1 MQRNAY
7 CSKCKKSFRLN
18 TLNVGKCARKNSSFS
33 ISCAFDQSQISLI
46 LAPLS
51 FRLVVMSLVIRIQLV
66 AKTLFLLLVCTLTFG
81 QTPYLLT
88 DTAAIH
94 RIDKDVEVFVDTT
107 NQAGVDDILSGA
119 FESHFH
125 RSAGNLTFGY
135 LKSTIWLKVTTRSSK
150 PETKWYL
157 EIPAPFLEYVDFY
170 QQQNDTWRHSTAGYY
185 RAHHLRDVS
194 HTSHVLPLEFGK
206 DGVSTVYIKID
217 GHSPKTFPLNVVEKE
232 NFIEKTRRED
242 IGYGIFFGILFVMF
256 FYNLFIYFTLRQSNY
271 LLYICTIVC
280 TFAIFSAAS
289 GYAGKFLWPESPSM
303 NYYGGRLSL
312 GIFAVFLAVFAIRF
326 LEVRQYSKVMYYALL
341 SLIPL
346 ALLSIV
352 LVATETL
359 SSAGNNL
366 ISLTTVTLLTTG
378 IVCRVKGNKNAD
390 YFIVAWTIYLIGGL
404 LLTLRN
410 SGVFD
415 YNFWTTHFVEIG
427 AALET
432 ILIAFA
438 LGDRYRRLK
447 REKEEAQA
455 LALRLQQEA
464 TLKLEASVKE
474 RTEQLYSAN
483 EELKSTLET
492 NKRQTKIIEDK
503 NAELDAFFYRI
514 SHDLK
519 GPIASLLG
527 LSELAKMEV
536 KDEPARGYLEKQHS
550 QVERLNNII
559 TGLINLTQ
567 LNHADLGKQDI
578 EFDKM
583 IDECVASFQGMPNF
597 SNITFRKIV
606 EANISFQTEW
616 TLLNAIIQ
624 NLIENAIKYSR
635 RQSPFVEIRVRHENG
650 YIILEVEDNG
660 QGIAPEHQVRI
671 FEMFF
676 RATPNASGR
685 GLGLYILKRSVDKLK
700 GTIDIKSELSVGST
714 FTVRLPLQ
722 ADPSRQ

>member
-1 MQRNAY
+1 M
-7 CSKCKKSFRLN
+7 SF
-18 TLNVGKCARKNSSFS
+18 
-33 ISCAFDQSQISLI
+33 
-46 LAPLS
+46 
-51 FRLVVMSLVIRIQLV
+51 VIRVQLV
-66 AKTLFLLLVCTLTFG
+66 AKTLFLLFVCTLTFG

-94 RIDKDVEVFVDTT
+94 RIDKHVEVFVDTT
-107 NQAGVDDILSGA
+107 SQAGVDDILSGA
-119 FESHFH
+119 FQSHFH
-125 RSAGNLTFGY
+125 KSAGNLTFGY

-150 PETKWYL
+150 PDTKWYL

-170 QQQNDTWRHSTAGYY
+170 QFHNDTWRHSTAGYY

-194 HTSHVLPLEFGK
+194 HTSHVLPLEFDS

-217 GHSPKTFPLNVVEKE
+217 GHSPKTFPLNVIEKE
-232 NFIEKTRRED
+232 NFVEKTRRED

-280 TFAIFSAAS
+280 TFVIFSAAS

-303 NYYGGRLSL
+303 NFYGGRLSL
-312 GIFAVFLAVFAIRF
+312 GIFTVFLSVFAIRF

-346 ALLSIV
+346 ALLSTV
-352 LVATETL
+352 LVATGAL

-366 ISLTTVTLLTTG
+366 ISLTTVTLLATG
-378 IVCRVKGNKNAD
+378 IVCRARGNRNAD

-474 RTEQLYSAN
+474 RTEQLYNAN

-492 NKRQTKIIEDK
+492 NRRQTKIIEDK

-527 LSELAKMEV
+527 LSELAKMEI
-536 KDEPARGYLEKQHS
+536 KDEPARGYIEKQYS
-550 QVERLNNII
+550 QIDRLNNII

-583 IDECVASFQGMPNF
+583 IDECISSFQGMPNF

-606 EANISFQTEW
+606 EANIQFQTEW

-635 RQSPFVEIRVRHENG
+635 RQSPFVEIRVQRENG
-650 YIILEVEDNG
+650 HVILEVEDNG
-660 QGIAPEHQVRI
+660 QGIAQEHQVRI

-685 GLGLYILKRSVDKLK
+685 GLGLYILKRSVDKLR
-700 GTIDIKSELSVGST
+700 GTIDIKSEPGAGST
-714 FTVRLPLQ
+714 FTVRLPLKAAVLQ
-722 ADPSRQ
+722 Q

>member
-1 MQRNAY
+1 M
-7 CSKCKKSFRLN
+7 SF
-18 TLNVGKCARKNSSFS
+18 
-33 ISCAFDQSQISLI
+33 LI
-46 LAPLS
+46 
-51 FRLVVMSLVIRIQLV
+51 RVQLV
-66 AKTLFLLLVCTLTFG
+66 AKTLLLLLIGSPSFG
-81 QTPYLLT
+81 QAPYVLT

-94 RIDKDVEVFVDTT
+94 RIDKFVEVFVDTA
-107 NQAGVDDILSGA
+107 NEAGVDDVLAGEFQSR
-119 FESHFH
+119 FQKSQ
-125 RSAGNLTFGY
+125 GNLTFGY
-135 LKSTIWLKVTTRSSK
+135 LKSTIWLKITTRASSS
-150 PETKWYL
+150 ETTWYL

-170 QQQNDTWRHSTAGYY
+170 QQQDSGWHHATAGYY

-194 HTSHVLPLEFGK
+194 HTSHVLPLKFGS
-206 DGVSTVYIKID
+206 DGISTVYIKID
-217 GHSPKTFPLNVVEKE
+217 GSSPKTFPLNVIEKE
-232 NFIEKTRRED
+232 NFIEKTRSED
-242 IGYGIFFGILFVMF
+242 LWYGVFFGILFVMF
-256 FYNLFIYFTLRQSNY
+256 FYNLFLFFTLKQSNY

-280 TFAIFSAAS
+280 TFIIFSSAT
-289 GYAGKFLWPESPSM
+289 GYAGKFLWPESPIM
-303 NYYGGRLSL
+303 NFYGGRLSL
-312 GIFAVFLAVFAIRF
+312 GVFVTFLSIFAIRF
-326 LEVRQYSKVMYYALL
+326 LEVKQYSKAMYYALL
-341 SLIPL
+341 LLIPL
-346 ALLSIV
+346 ALIAIV

-366 ISLTTVTLLTTG
+366 ISVTTVLLLTTG

-390 YFIVAWTIYLIGGL
+390 YFIAAWTIYLIGGL

-415 YNFWTTHFVEIG
+415 FNFWTTHFVEIG

-447 REKEEAQA
+447 REKEAAQA
-455 LALRLQQEA
+455 LAIQLQQEN
-464 TLKLEASVKE
+464 TLKLEASVRE

-578 EFDKM
+578 EFNTM
-583 IDECVASFQGMPNF
+583 IEECIGSFQGMPNF
-597 SNITFRKIV
+597 TNITFRKLV
-606 EANISFQTEW
+606 DANIHFQTEW

-635 RQSPFVEIRVRHENG
+635 RQSPYVEIRVRPENSH
-650 YIILEVEDNG
+650 IILEVEDNG
-660 QGIAPEHQVRI
+660 QGIAQEHQTKI

-700 GTIDIKSELSVGST
+700 GTIEIKSEPGAGST
-714 FTVRLPLQ
+714 FTVRLPQ
-722 ADPSRQ
+722 K

>member
-1 MQRNAY
+1 M
-7 CSKCKKSFRLN
+7 SF
-18 TLNVGKCARKNSSFS
+18 
-33 ISCAFDQSQISLI
+33 LI
-46 LAPLS
+46 C
-51 FRLVVMSLVIRIQLV
+51 VQLV
-66 AKTLFLLLVCTLTFG
+66 AKTLLLLLICTLGFG
-81 QTPYLLT
+81 QVPYVLT
-88 DTAAIH
+88 DTAVIH
-94 RIDKDVEVFVDTT
+94 RIDRHVQIFVDTT
-107 NQAGVDDILSGA
+107 NSKGVDDILSRE
-119 FESHFH
+119 FQSLFH
-125 RSAGNLTFGY
+125 ASKGNLTFGY
-135 LKSTIWLKVTTRSSK
+135 LKSTIWLKVTTRSTSSD
-150 PETKWYL
+150 TKWYL

-170 QQQNDTWRHSTAGYY
+170 QLQNNTWHHTTGGYY
-185 RAHHLRDVS
+185 RAHHLREVS
-194 HTSHVLPLEFGK
+194 HTSHVLPLTFGG
-206 DGVSTVYIKID
+206 DGASTVYIKID
-217 GHSPKTFPLNVVEKE
+217 GSSPKTFPVNVIEKE
-232 NFIEKTRRED
+232 YFVEKTRRED
-242 IGYGIFFGILFVMF
+242 LWYGVFFGILFVMF
-256 FYNLFIYFTLRQSNY
+256 FYNFFIFLVLRQTNY
-271 LLYICTIVC
+271 LLYVCTIVC
-280 TFAIFSAAS
+280 TFFIFASAS
-289 GYAGKFLWPESPSM
+289 GYAGKFLWPESPVM
-303 NYYGGRLSL
+303 NYYAGRLSL
-312 GIFAVFLAVFAIRF
+312 GVLTIFLSIFTIRF
-326 LEVRQYSKVMYYALL
+326 LEVRHYSKKMYYALL

-346 ALLSIV
+346 ALLAIV

-366 ISLTTVTLLTTG
+366 ISVSTIMFMTAGV
-378 IVCRVKGNKNAD
+378 VCRIRGNKSAN
-390 YFIVAWTIYLIGGL
+390 YFIAAWTIYLIGGL

-455 LALRLQQEA
+455 LALQFQQQA
-464 TLKLEASVKE
+464 TLKLEESVKE
-474 RTEQLYSAN
+474 RTEQLYNAN

-536 KDEPARGYLEKQHS
+536 NDEPARGYIEKQHS

-567 LNHADLGKQDI
+567 LNHADLCKQDI

-583 IDECVASFQGMPNF
+583 IDECIGSFQGMSNF
-597 SNITFRKIV
+597 SNITFRKMV
-606 EANISFQTEW
+606 EGGIQFQTEW

-635 RQSPFVEIRVRHENG
+635 RQSPYVEIRVRSENG
-650 YIILEVEDNG
+650 HVMLEVEDNG
-660 QGIAPEHQVRI
+660 QGIAQEHQLKI

-700 GTIDIKSELSVGST
+700 GTIDIKSEIGSGST
-714 FTVRLPLQ
+714 FTVRLPQ
-722 ADPSRQ
+722 SR

>member
-1 MQRNAY
+1 M
-7 CSKCKKSFRLN
+7 SF
-18 TLNVGKCARKNSSFS
+18 
-33 ISCAFDQSQISLI
+33 
-46 LAPLS
+46 P
-51 FRLVVMSLVIRIQLV
+51 IRVQQLV
-66 AKTLFLLLVCTLTFG
+66 AKTLSLILMSTLSFG
-81 QTPYLLT
+81 QAPYLLT
-88 DTAAIH
+88 DADAIH
-94 RIDKDVEVFVDTT
+94 RIDKNVEVFVDTS
-107 NQAGVDDILSGA
+107 NVAGVDDILSGQ
-119 FESHFH
+119 FQSHFFPSH
-125 RSAGNLTFGY
+125 GNLTFGY
-135 LKSTIWLKVTTRSSK
+135 LKSTIWLKVTTLDSSSN
-150 PETKWYL
+150 EQWYL

-170 QQQNDTWRHSTAGYY
+170 QGKDNTWHHSIAGYY
-185 RAHHLRDVS
+185 RAHHLREVS
-194 HTSHVLPLEFGK
+194 HTSHVLPLEFNE
-206 DGVSTVYIKID
+206 DGMSTVYVRID
-217 GHSPKTFPLNVVEKE
+217 GHSPKTFPLYIIEK
-232 NFIEKTRRED
+232 NKFVEKTRSED
-242 IGYGIFFGILFVMF
+242 LGYGIFFGILFVMF

-280 TFAIFSAAS
+280 TFIIFSSAS
-289 GYAGKFLWPESPSM
+289 GYAGKFLWPESPVM
-303 NYYGGRLSL
+303 NFYGGRLSL
-312 GIFAVFLAVFAIRF
+312 GVLVIFLSIFTIRF

-346 ALLSIV
+346 AVLSII

-366 ISLTTVTLLTTG
+366 ISVSTVMFMSTG
-378 IVCRVKGNKNAD
+378 VVCRIKGNKTAN
-390 YFIVAWTIYLIGGL
+390 YFIAAWTIYLIGGL

-415 YNFWTTHFVEIG
+415 YNFWTTHFVEVG

-432 ILIAFA
+432 MLIAFA

-447 REKEEAQA
+447 REKVEAQA
-455 LALRLQQEA
+455 LALQLQQEA

-483 EELKSTLET
+483 QELQATLET

-527 LSELAKMEV
+527 LSVLAKMEV
-536 KDEPARGYLEKQHS
+536 TDDSARGYLEKQHS

-567 LNHADLGKQDI
+567 LNHADLCKQYI
-578 EFDKM
+578 EFEKM
-583 IDECVASFQGMPNF
+583 IDECIGSFQGMPNF
-597 SNITFRKIV
+597 SGITFRRLVDPDIQ
-606 EANISFQTEW
+606 FQTEW
-616 TLLNAIIQ
+616 TLLNAIFQ

-635 RQSPFVEIRVRHENG
+635 RQSPFVEIRVQQDDGHVV
-650 YIILEVEDNG
+650 LQVEDNG
-660 QGIAPEHQVRI
+660 QGIAQEHQVRI

-700 GTIDIKSELSVGST
+700 GTIDIRSEVGLGST
-714 FTVRLPLQ
+714 FTVRLPLNVS
-722 ADPSRQ
+722 DD